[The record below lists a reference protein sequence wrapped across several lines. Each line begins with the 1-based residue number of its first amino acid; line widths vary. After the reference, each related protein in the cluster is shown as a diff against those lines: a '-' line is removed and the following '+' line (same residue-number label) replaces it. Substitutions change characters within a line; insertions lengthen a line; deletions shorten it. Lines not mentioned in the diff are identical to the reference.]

1 MFGALATAEGRLH
14 RRPPDQVHFHEV
26 GGVDAI
32 VDVVGTCA
40 ALEVLGVDEVTCSPV
55 AVGLGM
61 VRAAHG
67 IIPNPAPAVVEL
79 LRGVPTRGVDLS
91 VELTTPTGAALMAA
105 LSSGFGALPPMT
117 VGATGFGAGSREL
130 DDRPNLTQVVLG
142 DPTRVAPPSG
152 QPQMLV
158 EANVDDATGEVLAH
172 TIGELLRAGAADAWI
187 SAVTG
192 KKGRPAHVISAL
204 CDVALLAPVRAT
216 LVREA
221 GTLGVR
227 GVMAD
232 RWPEPRSIG
241 EVEVEDRPVRVK
253 IGPGRV
259 KAEFDDAARVAA
271 ATGRPV
277 RSVLAEAE
285 ARWSVEHP
293 AEPVGVA
300 GGVIAELVDQ
310 SPDHATAHHHH
321 HDDDHDHTHGHDHD
335 HDHDHRGRPGDPD
348 PDQPS
353 A

>member
-1 MFGALATAEGRLH
+1 
-14 RRPPDQVHFHEV
+14 
-26 GGVDAI
+26 
-32 VDVVGTCA
+32 
-40 ALEVLGVDEVTCSPV
+40 
-55 AVGLGM
+55 
-61 VRAAHG
+61 
-67 IIPNPAPAVVEL
+67 
-79 LRGVPTRGVDLS
+79 
-91 VELTTPTGAALMAA
+91 MAA